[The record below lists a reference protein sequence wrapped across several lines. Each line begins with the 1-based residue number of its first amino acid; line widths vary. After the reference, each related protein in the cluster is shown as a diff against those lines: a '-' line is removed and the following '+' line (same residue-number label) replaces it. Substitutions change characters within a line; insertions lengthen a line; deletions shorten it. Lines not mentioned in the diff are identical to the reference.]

1 MDILFLF
8 VLTTIGV
15 GIYANVNVTVI
26 IKQPFPDEFQS
37 LEPTIR
43 NHITTAIKDWSSHFK
58 TVPCTLDVE
67 FSLQDWENRGG
78 GRSFASALFE
88 NQYLPGKII
97 LDQGASYE
105 MRTGIDPNGE
115 ENPDIQIFF
124 DPIYF
129 RTLWFDPNP
138 TIRTAAMPDPNEG
151 KLDAYSV
158 ILHEVGHALGFNGFL
173 NQITGEMIDQYL
185 SVYDRWMSFDGRN
198 FFFNGPNALKLYGQP
213 VILAHTRNN
222 HHHVAEIEDMT
233 DPDLAM
239 DLMNGI
245 AFEYSHRY
253 YISPLDVAILRD
265 CGMTL
270 KNIGYQNA
278 FKQNHGNINDQMIN
292 LPEPTVT

>member
-1 MDILFLF
+1 
-8 VLTTIGV
+8 
-15 GIYANVNVTVI
+15 
-26 IKQPFPDEFQS
+26 
-37 LEPTIR
+37 
-43 NHITTAIKDWSSHFK
+43 
-58 TVPCTLDVE
+58 
-67 FSLQDWENRGG
+67 
-78 GRSFASALFE
+78 
-88 NQYLPGKII
+88 
-97 LDQGASYE
+97 
-105 MRTGIDPNGE
+105 
-115 ENPDIQIFF
+115 
-124 DPIYF
+124 
-129 RTLWFDPNP
+129 
-138 TIRTAAMPDPNEG
+138 
-151 KLDAYSV
+151 
-158 ILHEVGHALGFNGFL
+158 
-173 NQITGEMIDQYL
+173 
-185 SVYDRWMSFDGRN
+185 
-198 FFFNGPNALKLYGQP
+198 LKLYGQP

>member
-15 GIYANVNVTVI
+15 GIYANVNVKVI
-26 IKQPFPDEFQS
+26 IKEQFPDEFQS

-67 FSLQDWENRGG
+67 FSLENWANRGG
-78 GRSFASALFE
+78 GRSFASARFE
-88 NQYLPGKII
+88 NQYLSGKIL

-173 NQITGEMIDQYL
+173 NQTTGEMIDQYL

-233 DPDLAM
+233 DPDWPW
-239 DLMNGI
+239 I
-245 AFEYSHRY
+245 
-253 YISPLDVAILRD
+253 
-265 CGMTL
+265 
-270 KNIGYQNA
+270 
-278 FKQNHGNINDQMIN
+278 
-292 LPEPTVT
+292 